1 MAADRGVGAT
11 GRSRPA
17 KLFGHDDGH
26 SHPVGDDHAAGTG
39 AGPTRSG
46 QAGTGRTGTD
56 AGSGA
61 AAARVVQV
69 LPERSGPDRLFDY
82 LLPDP
87 STAPWVTGVGLGS
100 RVRVPLG
107 PRNVAGW
114 VLGEGT
120 ERSGRPL
127 RTVLQSRGIGPSR
140 EVVQLCRWAA
150 WRWASGIRP
159 FLAAASPTTI
169 VRELPPAGASSA
181 VAPAVAPAGPAGPA
195 DGLPGSEGEV
205 AAVLEEVWRLPAALV
220 RLGPAADVVA
230 WAREL
235 VARALPDGDVMVLTP
250 SVAVADRIEAALSR
264 AGVAVARLPGGWAK
278 AAAGGRVVLGSRAA
292 AWAPLP
298 RPALFV
304 VVDVHDES
312 WTETRAPTW
321 SAVEVTLERAARSDA
336 RWVGLSPCPP
346 VTLASR
352 LRTVT
357 TSRSFER
364 SAWAPVEVVD
374 LTRQDPRAGL
384 MSERVSQLIRAG
396 APGRPVVL
404 VYNRTGLARVLACGS
419 CRSLVRCESCGAALR
434 QSGATQESTLEC
446 VRCGLCRPGLCASCG
461 SVNLRTVRPG
471 TARLAEHARAL
482 ARTEV
487 VEVTAKAVSPD
498 CQRAGVVV
506 GTEAALHRIDAAA
519 AVVFLD
525 FDLELLSPYHGA
537 WEAAM
542 VLVARASRLTGGRH
556 QHLDR
561 AAPGR
566 VVLQTRMPD
575 HEVVL
580 AAVRADPASLIGAE
594 DGRRKEVRLP
604 PYSALALVSGASA
617 GKWMAALPRSV
628 ERTSPSEGRWVLR
641 AVDHVA
647 LCDGLAS
654 LGRPPAGTRVEV
666 DPARV

>member
-17 KLFGHDDGH
+17 KLFGHDGGH
-26 SHPVGDDHAAGTG
+26 SHPVGVDHAAGTG
-39 AGPTRSG
+39 ADGG
-46 QAGTGRTGTD
+46 AD
-56 AGSGA
+56 SGA

-87 STAPWVTGVGLGS
+87 STAPWVTGVRLGS

-114 VLGEGT
+114 VLGEGS
-120 ERSGRPL
+120 ERTSGRPL

-140 EVVQLCRWAA
+140 AVVQLCRWAA

-181 VAPAVAPAGPAGPA
+181 VPPAGPTGPAVSPTGPAVSPAGPA
-195 DGLPGSEGEV
+195 DGLPGSEHEL

-235 VARALPDGDVMVLTP
+235 VARAVPDGDVMVLTP

-264 AGVAVARLPGGWAK
+264 AGVEVARLPGGWAK

-384 MSERVSQLIRAG
+384 MSERVSQLIRTGAAG
-396 APGRPVVL
+396 LPVVL

-446 VRCGLCRPGLCASCG
+446 VRCGLCRPGLCALCG

-471 TARLAEHARAL
+471 TGRLAEHARAL

-487 VEVTAKAVSPD
+487 VEVTAKAVPSD

-506 GTEAALHRIDAAA
+506 GTEAALHRIERAA

-556 QHLDR
+556 QLLDR

-594 DGRRKEVRLP
+594 GGRRKEVRLP

-617 GKWMAALPRSV
+617 GEWLAALPRSI

-641 AVDHVA
+641 AVDHVT

-654 LGRPPAGTRVEV
+654 LGRPPTGTRVEV